1 MLDGGLNSE
10 DAVDMTVLAPRTPW
24 PLIAALYL
32 TGLIAGMQFSK
43 ISLTLTA
50 LADAYPGWPVAFA
63 VSGVAVMGI
72 LFGVMAGGITASIG
86 PRRAILMALAASA
99 IVGGAESFLPPF
111 QAFMALRVIEGA
123 GHLVLVVAVPTL
135 MARLA
140 APKDRGLV
148 MGLWA
153 TFFGVGFS
161 VAALLMGDNLVL
173 AYGGHAAFAGLL
185 FCLLA
190 VMLPRGVV
198 VVRRP
203 LPRLSDHL
211 KIYATPRLF
220 APALGHGIYAM
231 MFLALVTFL
240 PLALGALW
248 LAPIL
253 PLAGIFGSLL
263 AGVLIRWI
271 TPGTLVPATFAAMA
285 LLFSLTLMGGAAAP
299 YILILAM
306 LCSGVTAGAG
316 FAAVPWLNEADD
328 DRALSNGALAQ
339 LGNIGTFTGTPVLAA
354 LGSGAY
360 LPVAIGVCIVA
371 ASVTFLAYRAARS

>member
-1 MLDGGLNSE
+1 
-10 DAVDMTVLAPRTPW
+10 MTLSDTHTPRRTPW

-50 LADAYPGWPVAFA
+50 LAEAYPGWPVAFA
-63 VSGVAVMGI
+63 VSGVAVIGI

-86 PRRAILMALAASA
+86 PRRAILLALAGSA
-99 IVGGAESFLPPF
+99 IVGGAEAFLPPF

-161 VAALLMGDNLVL
+161 IAALLMGDNLVP
-173 AYGGHAAFAGLL
+173 AYGGHAAFAGLM
-185 FCLLA
+185 FCILT

-211 KIYATPRLF
+211 TIYATPRLF

-231 MFLALVTFL
+231 LFLALVTFL

-253 PLAGIFGSLL
+253 PLAGILGSLL
-263 AGVLIRWI
+263 AGVLIRWF

-285 LLFSLTLMGGAAAP
+285 LLFSLTLLGGGAAP

-354 LGSGAY
+354 LGSAAY
-360 LPVAIGVCIVA
+360 LPVAIGVCIMA
-371 ASVTFLAYRAARS
+371 AAVTFLAYRAARS